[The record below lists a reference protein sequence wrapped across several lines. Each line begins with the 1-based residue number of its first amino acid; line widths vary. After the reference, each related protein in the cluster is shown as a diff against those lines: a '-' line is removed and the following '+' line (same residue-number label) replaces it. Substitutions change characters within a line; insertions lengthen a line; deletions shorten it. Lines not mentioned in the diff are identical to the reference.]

1 MAANDSA
8 RGRRESVGVR
18 VGAIRIGGG
27 APVVV
32 QSMTN
37 TDTADAR
44 ATAEQVKALAD
55 AGSEI
60 VHITV
65 DTPKAAAAVPTIR
78 ERLEAA
84 GCHVPLG
91 GDFQYNGH
99 WLLTE
104 YPACAEALDK
114 YRINPGNVGFR
125 EKRDT
130 QFQTM
135 IEVALTH
142 DRPVRIGVNWGS
154 LDQDLLAALMDEN
167 TARSEPKDAQG
178 VMREALVESGLR
190 SAALTEQIG
199 LARDKIV
206 ISAKVSQ
213 VQDLIAVYGELGA
226 RGPRRPRHAGRR
238 SAAGG
243 GETRSETTH
252 RRARRRDLLPALR
265 LAGLGHRVGGTRA
278 HGGWRRRRFGRR
290 REPMAPGGEANE
302 PEGDWSHR
310 RPGLTPG
317 GWAFQYRN
325 DFYPDVD
332 DTAVVAMALH
342 RADGDRYRE
351 PVQRAVPCSY
361 RCQDT
366 IMPQTKRFDRNGS
379 VGPVGDRQ
387 DRRRF
392 PVPAHRGGLRAV
404 LSSAPYRLG
413 RTFAF
418 DQTPSQSPEGF
429 LSGEPRSSMALS
441 SPGAGRTPSTACLRS
456 STPHGET
463 TDSRPAN
470 PMRFRLSYC
479 QKLVTQISG
488 GAFG

>member
-1 MAANDSA
+1 MC
-8 RGRRESVGVR
+8 RWL
-18 VGAIRIGGG
+18 
-27 APVVV
+27 
-32 QSMTN
+32 
-37 TDTADAR
+37 
-44 ATAEQVKALAD
+44 ATL
-55 AGSEI
+55 
-60 VHITV
+60 H
-65 DTPKAAAAVPTIR
+65 
-78 ERLEAA
+78 
-84 GCHVPLG
+84 
-91 GDFQYNGH
+91 YNGH

-154 LDQDLLAALMDEN
+154 LDQDLLAALMVEN
-167 TARSEPKDAQG
+167 AARPEPKDAQG

-290 REPMAPGGEANE
+290 REPMARRARGERARGRLVA
-302 PEGDWSHR
+302 PPSRTHAR
-310 RPGLTPG
+310 RLGLSVP
-317 GWAFQYRN
+317 
-325 DFYPDVD
+325 
-332 DTAVVAMALH
+332 
-342 RADGDRYRE
+342 
-351 PVQRAVPCSY
+351 QRFLP
-361 RCQDT
+361 
-366 IMPQTKRFDRNGS
+366 
-379 VGPVGDRQ
+379 
-387 DRRRF
+387 RRRR
-392 PVPAHRGGLRAV
+392 HRGRGDGAAPGRRRSLPRAGSARRALLV
-404 LSSAPYRLG
+404 SLSRYDHASN
-413 RTFAF
+413 
-418 DQTPSQSPEGF
+418 Q
-429 LSGEPRSSMALS
+429 AL
-441 SPGAGRTPSTACLRS
+441 
-456 STPHGET
+456 
-463 TDSRPAN
+463 
-470 PMRFRLSYC
+470 
-479 QKLVTQISG
+479 
-488 GAFG
+488 